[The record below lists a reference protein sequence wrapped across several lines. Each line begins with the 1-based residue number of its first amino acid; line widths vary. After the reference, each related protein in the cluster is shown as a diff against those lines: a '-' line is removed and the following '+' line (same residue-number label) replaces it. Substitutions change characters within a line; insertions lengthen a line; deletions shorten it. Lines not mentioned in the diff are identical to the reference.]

1 MMHSSMGLAG
11 VQWNMP
17 VLSYLQPVGRIGTHQ
32 AKCPSYSLHDRL
44 FKVNVHEIV
53 HNLALLLDLELESRG
68 GYYG

>member
-17 VLSYLQPVGRIGTHQ
+17 VLSYLQTASRIDKHQ

-44 FKVNVHEIV
+44 LKVNVHKIV
-53 HNLALLLDLELESRG
+53 HNLALLLDLELDSRG